1 MYMCTT
7 YGYKQ
12 LGRMKAM
19 KIKKTI
25 LAIMGIVVINA
36 LAMILPIILNEVT
49 NKSNVGKISYNDET
63 AYEVTTGETKSTE
76 EKLEIL
82 GDVLSGKSNA
92 QVINVIF
99 NSENKKLKSVEKS
112 INNEYKKWL
121 QIEKKL
127 FGEKY
132 NDLLFD
138 GQLYFNDIQLY
149 TIYDMGISYYVC
161 DVVVYNKENGLKNPL
176 QIYVDSDT
184 MKIYLVTCKDVEI
197 FEKMAVQVYEGKD
210 NLSLA
215 IIQSKIIDSLA
226 DYYGIEKKSKMQN
239 VKTDEGI
246 GVNLINDVLW
256 QIHSGIDGTSV
267 NIGISEFEEFTYY
280 NNNFQKND
288 IKTDVKSGTI
298 S

>member
-1 MYMCTT
+1 M
-7 YGYKQ
+7 
-12 LGRMKAM
+12 R
-19 KIKKTI
+19 IKKTI
-25 LAIMGIVVINA
+25 LAIMGIVVIIA

-49 NKSNVGKISYNDET
+49 NKSNVEKISYNDET
-63 AYEVTTGETKSTE
+63 AYEVTTGEIKPTE

-99 NSENKKLKSVEKS
+99 NAENKKLKSVEKS

-121 QIEKKL
+121 QIEKEL

-138 GQLYFNDIQLY
+138 GQLYFDDIQLY

-184 MKIYLVTCKDVEI
+184 MKIYLVTCKDVEL

-239 VKTDEGI
+239 VETDEGI
-246 GVNLINDVLW
+246 GVNLINNVLW

>member
-1 MYMCTT
+1 
-7 YGYKQ
+7 
-12 LGRMKAM
+12 M

-25 LAIMGIVVINA
+25 LAIMGIVVIIA

-99 NSENKKLKSVEKS
+99 NSGNKKLKSVEKS

-121 QIEKKL
+121 QIEKEL

-138 GQLYFNDIQLY
+138 GQLYFDDIQLY

-161 DVVVYNKENGLKNPL
+161 DVVVYNKETGLKNPL

-239 VKTDEGI
+239 VETDEGI

>member
-1 MYMCTT
+1 M
-7 YGYKQ
+7 
-12 LGRMKAM
+12 R
-19 KIKKTI
+19 IKKTI
-25 LAIMGIVVINA
+25 LAIMGIVVIIA

-63 AYEVTTGETKSTE
+63 AYGVTTGETKSTE

-121 QIEKKL
+121 QIEKEL

-239 VKTDEGI
+239 VETDEGI

>member
-1 MYMCTT
+1 
-7 YGYKQ
+7 
-12 LGRMKAM
+12 M

-25 LAIMGIVVINA
+25 LAIMGIVVIIA

-121 QIEKKL
+121 QIEKEL

-138 GQLYFNDIQLY
+138 GQLYFDDIQLY
-149 TIYDMGISYYVC
+149 TIYDLGISYYVC

-239 VKTDEGI
+239 VETDEGI

-288 IKTDVKSGTI
+288 IKTDVKSGSI

>member
-1 MYMCTT
+1 M
-7 YGYKQ
+7 
-12 LGRMKAM
+12 R
-19 KIKKTI
+19 IKKTI
-25 LAIMGIVVINA
+25 LAIMGIVVIIA

-99 NSENKKLKSVEKS
+99 NSGNKKLKSVEKS

-121 QIEKKL
+121 QIEKEL

-138 GQLYFNDIQLY
+138 GQLYFDDIQLY
-149 TIYDMGISYYVC
+149 TIYDLGISYYVC
-161 DVVVYNKENGLKNPL
+161 DVVVYNKETGLKNPL

-184 MKIYLVTCKDVEI
+184 MKIYLVTCKDIEI
-197 FEKMAVQVYEGKD
+197 FEKMVVQVYEGKD

-239 VKTDEGI
+239 VETDEGI

>member
-1 MYMCTT
+1 M
-7 YGYKQ
+7 
-12 LGRMKAM
+12 R
-19 KIKKTI
+19 IKKTI
-25 LAIMGIVVINA
+25 LAIMGIVVIIA

-121 QIEKKL
+121 QIEKEL

-239 VKTDEGI
+239 VETDEGI

>member
-1 MYMCTT
+1 M
-7 YGYKQ
+7 
-12 LGRMKAM
+12 R
-19 KIKKTI
+19 IKKTI
-25 LAIMGIVVINA
+25 LAIMGIVVIIA

-121 QIEKKL
+121 QIEKEL

-138 GQLYFNDIQLY
+138 GQLYFDDIQLY

-161 DVVVYNKENGLKNPL
+161 DVVVYNKETGLKNPL

-184 MKIYLVTCKDVEI
+184 MKIYLVTCKDIEI

-239 VKTDEGI
+239 VETDEGI

>member
-1 MYMCTT
+1 
-7 YGYKQ
+7 
-12 LGRMKAM
+12 M

-25 LAIMGIVVINA
+25 LAIMGIVVIIA

-121 QIEKKL
+121 QIEKEL

-239 VKTDEGI
+239 VETDEGI

>member
-1 MYMCTT
+1 
-7 YGYKQ
+7 
-12 LGRMKAM
+12 M

-25 LAIMGIVVINA
+25 LAIMGIVVIIA

-121 QIEKKL
+121 QIEKEL

-138 GQLYFNDIQLY
+138 GQLYFDDIQLY

-239 VKTDEGI
+239 VETDEGI

>member
-1 MYMCTT
+1 
-7 YGYKQ
+7 
-12 LGRMKAM
+12 M

-25 LAIMGIVVINA
+25 LAIMGIVVIIA

-99 NSENKKLKSVEKS
+99 NSGNKKLKSVEKS

-121 QIEKKL
+121 QIEKEL

-138 GQLYFNDIQLY
+138 GQLYFDDIQLY

-184 MKIYLVTCKDVEI
+184 MKIYLVTCKDDEI

-239 VKTDEGI
+239 VETDEGI

>member
-1 MYMCTT
+1 
-7 YGYKQ
+7 
-12 LGRMKAM
+12 M

-25 LAIMGIVVINA
+25 LAIMGIVVIIA

-82 GDVLSGKSNA
+82 GDILSGKSNA

-121 QIEKKL
+121 QIEKEL

-239 VKTDEGI
+239 VETDEGI

>member
-1 MYMCTT
+1 M
-7 YGYKQ
+7 
-12 LGRMKAM
+12 R
-19 KIKKTI
+19 IKKTI
-25 LAIMGIVVINA
+25 LAIMGIVVIIA

-63 AYEVTTGETKSTE
+63 AYKVTTGETKSTE

-99 NSENKKLKSVEKS
+99 NSGNKKLKSVEKN

-121 QIEKKL
+121 QIEKEL

-138 GQLYFNDIQLY
+138 GQLYFDDIQLY

-161 DVVVYNKENGLKNPL
+161 DVVVYNKESGLKNPL

-197 FEKMAVQVYEGKD
+197 FEKMAVKVYEGKD

-239 VKTDEGI
+239 VETDEGM

-256 QIHSGIDGTSV
+256 QIHSGIDGLSV

-280 NNNFQKND
+280 NNNFQKYD

>member
-1 MYMCTT
+1 M
-7 YGYKQ
+7 
-12 LGRMKAM
+12 R
-19 KIKKTI
+19 IKKTI
-25 LAIMGIVVINA
+25 LAIMGIVVIIA

-121 QIEKKL
+121 QIEKEL

-215 IIQSKIIDSLA
+215 IIQSKIIDSIA

-239 VKTDEGI
+239 VETDEGI

>member
-1 MYMCTT
+1 
-7 YGYKQ
+7 
-12 LGRMKAM
+12 M

-25 LAIMGIVVINA
+25 LAIMGIVVIIA

-127 FGEKY
+127 FWEKY

-161 DVVVYNKENGLKNPL
+161 DVVVYNKETGLKNPL

-184 MKIYLVTCKDVEI
+184 MKIYLVTCKDIEI

-239 VKTDEGI
+239 VETDEGI

>member
-1 MYMCTT
+1 
-7 YGYKQ
+7 
-12 LGRMKAM
+12 M

-25 LAIMGIVVINA
+25 LAIMGIVVIIA

-99 NSENKKLKSVEKS
+99 NSGNKKLKRVEKS

-121 QIEKKL
+121 QIEKEL

-138 GQLYFNDIQLY
+138 GQLYFDDIQLY

-184 MKIYLVTCKDVEI
+184 MKIYLVTCKDDEI

-239 VKTDEGI
+239 VETDEGI

>member
-1 MYMCTT
+1 
-7 YGYKQ
+7 
-12 LGRMKAM
+12 M

-25 LAIMGIVVINA
+25 LAIMGIVVIIA

-161 DVVVYNKENGLKNPL
+161 DVVVYNKETGLKNPL

-184 MKIYLVTCKDVEI
+184 MKIYLVNCKDIEI

-239 VKTDEGI
+239 VETDEGI

>member
-1 MYMCTT
+1 
-7 YGYKQ
+7 
-12 LGRMKAM
+12 M

-25 LAIMGIVVINA
+25 LAIMGIVVIIA

-132 NDLLFD
+132 NDLHFD

-239 VKTDEGI
+239 VETDEGI

>member
-1 MYMCTT
+1 
-7 YGYKQ
+7 
-12 LGRMKAM
+12 M

-25 LAIMGIVVINA
+25 LAIMGIVVIIA

-288 IKTDVKSGTI
+288 IKTDVKSGNI